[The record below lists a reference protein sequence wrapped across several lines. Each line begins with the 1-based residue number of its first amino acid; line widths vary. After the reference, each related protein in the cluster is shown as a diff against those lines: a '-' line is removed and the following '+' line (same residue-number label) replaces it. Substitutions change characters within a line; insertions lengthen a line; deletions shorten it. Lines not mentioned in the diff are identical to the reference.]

1 MSRFAVASALVLSL
15 FSSVAH
21 ADQLYVPGAAPHF
34 ARAPQMTEQE
44 LPPDLAPART
54 LDRDTVRAALVARR
68 AQNLASFRA
77 YQKAGT
83 FPSNTYEDRVLNV
96 WRDEAGHLCAA
107 ATIINLA
114 GQTELVKRVA
124 EQTNFIK
131 LGDVTTG
138 PLMDWILT
146 SGFTQD
152 EIALI
157 QRPYMPVSR
166 KPTPIHEQPIMAGA
180 GSRRMIDA
188 RLRTAET
195 ARLAKLYKQIDAKL
209 VKDERASI
217 ERAVTRLMKK
227 PALAWQ
233 LIDAV

>member
-1 MSRFAVASALVLSL
+1 MSRFAVVSVVVVSL
-15 FSSVAH
+15 FSSVAL
-21 ADQLYVPGAAPHF
+21 ADRAYVPQPVPHF
-34 ARAPQMTEQE
+34 ARAPQAEME
-44 LPPDLAPART
+44 PPSVAPARR
-54 LDRDTVRAALVARR
+54 LDRDTVRAVLVAQR
-68 AQNLASFRA
+68 AKNLASFRA
-77 YQKAGT
+77 YQQAGT
-83 FPSNTYEDRVLNV
+83 FPSNTYKDRLLNV
-96 WRDEAGHLCAA
+96 WRDDAGHLCAA
-107 ATIINLA
+107 ATIINLS

-124 EQTNFIK
+124 EQNNFIK

-157 QRPYMPVSR
+157 QRPYRPVTR
-166 KPTPIHEQPIMAGA
+166 KPTPTNETPV
-180 GSRRMIDA
+180 IDA

-195 ARLAKLYKQIDAKL
+195 VRLMQLYKQIDAKL

-233 LIDAV
+233 LFDAA